1 MYNLFGNSFFDDYIN
16 PYQILNISKDATN
29 QQCKWAYLKLATN
42 PDRLI
47 RSKACLA
54 YDILCNKAKYIQNG
68 DSYKVKKKDVFYY
81 TVIGDYNSIKREI
94 ESNKKLL
101 NLKDDLNRSL
111 LYLAARNGYFNITEY
126 LLKKGININE
136 VQKVGSTALHGASFY
151 GQEII
156 VQLLIENGIDIDIK
170 NKYGSTAAD
179 EAKTPIIKE
188 LILKS
193 KEDTIMN
200 LYHDL
205 YSKNLVSNIV
215 LIKKK
220 GIVIAKKLMCSNKI
234 LPNNF
239 SYINNNWV
247 PVWHGTKFRFLESI
261 IKNGL
266 KPSGSKLKDG
276 TEIVPLPGHIS
287 IDKTVSGIKNW
298 AKAIFVSPSI
308 FYSSHAVYAE
318 RIIANSDRWAVL
330 VEARVKPNSFTSHK
344 STVVNYGSK
353 NGESANVEYRVQV
366 NDENDDFIYR
376 VTHGNNVIIK
386 CIAFVKVQFLEN
398 VKDFCEGDI
407 VVNSKE
413 ERMLLE

>member
-1 MYNLFGNSFFDDYIN
+1 MYNLFGNYFFDDYIN

-29 QQCKWAYLKLATN
+29 QQCKRAYLKLATN

-215 LIKKK
+215 KKKKK
-220 GIVIAKKLMCSNKI
+220 G
-234 LPNNF
+234 
-239 SYINNNWV
+239 
-247 PVWHGTKFRFLESI
+247 FL
-261 IKNGL
+261 
-266 KPSGSKLKDG
+266 
-276 TEIVPLPGHIS
+276 
-287 IDKTVSGIKNW
+287 
-298 AKAIFVSPSI
+298 
-308 FYSSHAVYAE
+308 Y
-318 RIIANSDRWAVL
+318 
-330 VEARVKPNSFTSHK
+330 
-344 STVVNYGSK
+344 
-353 NGESANVEYRVQV
+353 
-366 NDENDDFIYR
+366 
-376 VTHGNNVIIK
+376 
-386 CIAFVKVQFLEN
+386 
-398 VKDFCEGDI
+398 
-407 VVNSKE
+407 
-413 ERMLLE
+413 